1 MEHEPVY
8 RTVAQRRNCESQFHS
23 AQMGYHSLGIRNVLM
38 PYQTAKF
45 HQETPTVIDQL
56 AL

>member
-38 PYQTAKF
+38 PYQTAQF
-45 HQETPTVIDQL
+45 HQEAPTVIDQL